1 MLMKRP
7 YLLFLLFWGLL
18 MVHQTAR
25 ADNEVVFEETFDG
38 CNDTGGN
45 DGVFTGSVGFGE
57 IVCDNNSWDF
67 YNCYGADKCLK
78 FGSSASGASGNGIF
92 STPFIFLGGLSATL
106 TFKAAGWGDA
116 TTDKLSVE
124 AVGCTITGNTTI
136 KKLNDGS
143 WDDTYTVSIKDI
155 TGPVRFSFT
164 GKRGFIDDIKV
175 VGERGSATEVTV
187 PAPTLTDEFTF
198 WPNTI
203 EPTRRTVVITPPAYS
218 RVRYTLDGS
227 EPSLTEG
234 TEIRTATNVYV
245 WETATVKAINIQSGY
260 TSDIV
265 SKTYTYGQKASG
277 IAGFKEL
284 AEDTEAQL
292 FLSVE
297 QNAKVTAVD
306 GKQFTI
312 KDDTGA
318 TLLFD
323 FGTVAYNPTP
333 AVDQLVAGWITG
345 KKQTVGGQATFIAI
359 SNTTP
364 KYMAFANPVKDITGI
379 ETVATTKEATSDAY
393 YTLSG
398 IRVKAPKKGLYIA
411 NGKKLIIH

>member
-1 MLMKRP
+1 MKRP
-7 YLLFLLFWGLL
+7 YLLFLMLWCLL
-18 MVHQTAR
+18 LAHQTAR
-25 ADNEVVFEETFDG
+25 ADDEVVFKETFDK

-45 DGVFTGSVGFGE
+45 DGQYTGSIGSGE
-57 IVCDNNSWDF
+57 IVCDNDLWDF
-67 YNCYGADKCLK
+67 YNCYGAKQCLK
-78 FGSSASGASGNGIF
+78 FGSGSANGIF
-92 STPFIFLGGLSATL
+92 STPFIFLEGAEATL
-106 TFKAAGWGDA
+106 TFKVAGWGDTA
-116 TTDKLSVE
+116 KDKIKINT
-124 AVGCTITGNTTI
+124 VGCTTSQFTNDTQI
-136 KKLNDGS
+136 KDGE
-143 WDDTYTVSIKDI
+143 WEKHTVSLKEIK
-155 TGPVRFSFT
+155 GPVRISFT
-164 GKRGFIDDIKV
+164 GKRGFIDSIVV
-175 VGERGSATEVTV
+175 VGKKGSEMEVIV

-198 WPNTI
+198 WSNTT
-203 EPTRRTVVITPPAYS
+203 EATRRTVTITPPDYS
-218 RVRYTLDGS
+218 SVRYTLDGS

>member
-1 MLMKRP
+1 MKRP
-7 YLLFLLFWGLL
+7 YLLFLMLWCLL
-18 MVHQTAR
+18 LAHQTAR
-25 ADNEVVFEETFDG
+25 ADDEVVFKETFDK

-45 DGVFTGSVGFGE
+45 DGQYTGSIGSGE
-57 IVCDNNSWDF
+57 IVCDNDLWDF
-67 YNCYGADKCLK
+67 YNCYGAKQCLK
-78 FGSSASGASGNGIF
+78 FGSGSANGIF
-92 STPFIFLGGLSATL
+92 STPFIFLEGAEATL
-106 TFKAAGWGDA
+106 TFKVAGWGDTA
-116 TTDKLSVE
+116 KDKIKINT
-124 AVGCTITGNTTI
+124 VGCTTSQFTNDTQI
-136 KKLNDGS
+136 KDGE
-143 WDDTYTVSIKDI
+143 WEKHTVSLKEIK
-155 TGPVRFSFT
+155 GPVRISFT
-164 GKRGFIDDIKV
+164 GKRGFIDSIVV
-175 VGERGSATEVTV
+175 VGKKGSEMEVIV

-198 WPNTI
+198 WSNTT
-203 EPTRRTVVITPPAYS
+203 EATRRTVTITPPDYS
-218 RVRYTLDGS
+218 SVRYTLDGS

-234 TEIRTATNVYV
+234 TEIRTKTNVYV